1 MERKRR
7 RRSGKKEE
15 EKEGEREQEEKEYF
29 EQEEAE
35 RRERARMREAVQK
48 NGTGGGGGSKFAPDA
63 EEDPMP
69 PLLPASFSLSTGTVL
84 INLTNEVRSLA
95 VANSHLAARV
105 CQNSKHIPIG

>member
-48 NGTGGGGGSKFAPDA
+48 NGTGGGGDKFAPDA

-69 PLLPASFSLSTGTVL
+69 PLLPARFSLSTGTVL
-84 INLTNEVRSLA
+84 INFTNVVRSLA